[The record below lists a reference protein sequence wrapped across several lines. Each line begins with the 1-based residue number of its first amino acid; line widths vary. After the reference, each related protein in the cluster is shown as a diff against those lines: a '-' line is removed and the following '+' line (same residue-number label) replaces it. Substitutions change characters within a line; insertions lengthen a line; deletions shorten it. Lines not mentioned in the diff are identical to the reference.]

1 MKVEPGTHKQRGP
14 YPGKRSRT
22 AAREM
27 EILSPADADLFRL
40 SLPPIDAD
48 HIKSALR
55 YRIPELYPAPPEAFE
70 FDFIVLSE
78 GAEGYELAVI
88 VVRREVLERYRRD
101 DAFKGLACGLQAVMA
116 SGAAPGEGVV
126 VLWRKDGCE
135 LLEFRAGLFQ
145 RRIPYHT
152 TGNPGEDATEI
163 AALIPADLTD
173 IRLVGARGSVPPEA
187 ELRSRLPASVVSV
200 TELDELQHGE
210 TGRLRPLFPAKRRNI
225 FTRGRRM
232 ILWSLLLLAAGGF
245 LLGTYLR
252 ALEQEAARLRAD
264 LERTEREAQ
273 RERSLQNEMQELSGR
288 LAELRAD
295 APKDLYQMLSVL
307 GGELQSDTLL
317 LSLVAD
323 NARISLEGLSNDA
336 FRLSQRLERHDRFTS
351 VRLQRVVEA
360 AGDPRD
366 RFSLIMEYRYE

>member
-1 MKVEPGTHKQRGP
+1 V
-14 YPGKRSRT
+14 
-22 AAREM
+22 
-27 EILSPADADLFRL
+27 LFR
-40 SLPPIDAD
+40 S
-48 HIKSALR
+48 
-55 YRIPELYPAPPEAFE
+55 
-70 FDFIVLSE
+70 
-78 GAEGYELAVI
+78 
-88 VVRREVLERYRRD
+88 
-101 DAFKGLACGLQAVMA
+101 
-116 SGAAPGEGVV
+116 
-126 VLWRKDGCE
+126 
-135 LLEFRAGLFQ
+135 
-145 RRIPYHT
+145 
-152 TGNPGEDATEI
+152 GEDVTEI